1 MGRWIAVA
9 PGLLALLSTLLVG
22 PAWGLSPELPR
33 VFLDTTLVPPTGKT
47 IAVAGG
53 GDVQAALNVA
63 QPGDVITLEAGA
75 TFTGSFTLPNKTG
88 IGWIT
93 VRTSAPDSSL
103 PPSSTRVTPAYAA
116 AMPKIVVG
124 ASSGHAIV
132 AASGAHHFRLIGIEL
147 MAADGVTTFDVV
159 QLGTGSERSTDTL
172 PHDIIIDRCYIHGL
186 VGQPAK
192 RGIALNG
199 SRLAVIDS
207 YLSEFKDQSQDTQA
221 IMGWNGP
228 GPFKLVN
235 NYLEATGENV
245 MFGGADPS
253 IRNLVPSDIEI
264 RHNHFFKPT
273 SWRNVWAAVKN
284 LFELKNAQRVFVE
297 GNVFENNWA
306 AAQAGWAVQ
315 FTVRNQDGRA
325 PWSTIEDVTFRKNIV
340 RHAGSGLNILGTDDV
355 HRSQSMK
362 RVLIRDNLF
371 DDVNGTTWG
380 GSGRLFQVLDYR
392 VGTTDVAIDHTTAFQ
407 QEDVIFAEGVA
418 HTGFVYRNNITP
430 RGDVG
435 GFGGVIGTGTAEG
448 IDTLNTYFPLAVF
461 VRNVLVGGNASIYPA
476 NNSFPVSLDDVGF
489 VNRGAGD
496 YRLDSSSPYHN
507 AATDGTDV
515 GANITALDAA
525 TAGAISGV
533 PPAGSDTSA
542 PTIVLTAPGDGATV
556 SGSAVMVSA
565 TASDNVGVTTVQ
577 FRLDGVA
584 LGGPLTTPP
593 YSIIWDTATAT
604 NGSHTLTAQA
614 FDVAS
619 NVGSSVPVTVTV
631 SNGRPRR

>member
-1 MGRWIAVA
+1 M
-9 PGLLALLSTLLVG
+9 
-22 PAWGLSPELPR
+22 
-33 VFLDTTLVPPTGKT
+33 
-47 IAVAGG
+47 
-53 GDVQAALNVA
+53 N
-63 QPGDVITLEAGA
+63 
-75 TFTGSFTLPNKTG
+75 
-88 IGWIT
+88 
-93 VRTSAPDSSL
+93 
-103 PPSSTRVTPAYAA
+103 
-116 AMPKIVVG
+116 
-124 ASSGHAIV
+124 H
-132 AASGAHHFRLIGIEL
+132 
-147 MAADGVTTFDVV
+147 
-159 QLGTGSERSTDTL
+159 
-172 PHDIIIDRCYIHGL
+172 
-186 VGQPAK
+186 
-192 RGIALNG
+192 IALNG

-362 RVLIRDNLF
+362 RVLMQDNLF

-430 RGDVG
+430 RGNVG

-448 IDTLNTYFPLAVF
+448 IDTLNTYFPLAEF
-461 VRNVLVGGNASIYPA
+461 RRNVTAGGNASIYPA
-476 NNSFPVSLDDVGF
+476 DNFFPLSLDDVGF

-507 AATDGTDV
+507 AATDGSDV
-515 GANITALDAA
+515 GANITALDAS
-525 TAGAISGV
+525 TAGAISGI
-533 PPAGSDTSA
+533 PPAGSDTSP
-542 PTIVLTAPGDGATV
+542 PTTVLTAPADGATV

-593 YSIIWDTATAT
+593 YSIIWDTTTAT

-619 NVGSSVPVTVTV
+619 NVGTSVPVTVTV
-631 SNGRPRR
+631 SNARPRR

>member
-1 MGRWIAVA
+1 MGFRVGVA

-132 AASGAHHFRLIGIEL
+132 AASGAHHFRLIAIEL

-340 RHAGSGLNILGTDDV
+340 RHAASGLNILGTDDV

-362 RVLIRDNLF
+362 RVLIQDNLF

-430 RGDVG
+430 RGNVG

-448 IDTLNTYFPLAVF
+448 IDTLNTYFPLAEF
-461 VRNVLVGGNASIYPA
+461 RRNVMAGGNASIYPA
-476 NNSFPVSLDDVGF
+476 DNFFPLSLDDVGF

-496 YRLDSSSPYHN
+496 YRLASSSPYHN

-515 GANITALDAA
+515 GANINALEAS
-525 TAGAISGV
+525 TEGVISGI
-533 PPAGSDTSA
+533 PPAGSDTSP
-542 PTIVLTAPGDGATV
+542 PTIFLTTPVNGATV
-556 SGSAVMVSA
+556 SGSTVMVSA
-565 TASDNVGVTTVQ
+565 TASDNVGVTSVQ

-584 LGGPLTTPP
+584 LGAPVTTPP
-593 YSIIWDTATAT
+593 YSITWDTTTAT

-614 FDVAS
+614 FDLAS

-631 SNGRPRR
+631 SNARQRR

>member
-1 MGRWIAVA
+1 MGFRVGVV
-9 PGLLALLSTLLVG
+9 PGLIALLSTLLVG

-53 GDVQAALNVA
+53 GDVQAALNAA

-75 TFTGSFTLPNKTG
+75 TFTGPFTLPNKTG
-88 IGWIT
+88 IGWII

-103 PPSSTRVTPAYAA
+103 PPSGTRVTPSYRSAL
-116 AMPKIVVG
+116 PKIVVG

-132 AASGAHHFRLIGIEL
+132 AASGAHHFRFIGIEL

-159 QLGTGSERSTDTL
+159 QIGSGSDRSTDTL

-186 VGQPAK
+186 VGQAAK

-199 SRLAVIDS
+199 NRLAVIDS

-221 IMGWNGP
+221 IMGWNGA
-228 GPFKLVN
+228 GPFKIVN

-273 SWRNVWAAVKN
+273 SWRGVWAAVKN

-297 GNVFENNWA
+297 GNIFENNWA
-306 AAQAGWAVQ
+306 AAQAGWAIQ

-325 PWSTIEDVTFRKNIV
+325 SWSTIEDVTFRKNIV

-355 HRSQSMK
+355 HHSQSMK

-371 DDVNGTTWG
+371 DDVNGAVWG
-380 GSGRLFQVLDYR
+380 GLGRLFQVLDYS
-392 VGTTDVAIDHTTAFQ
+392 VGTTDVVFDHNTAFQ
-407 QEDVIFAEGVA
+407 QEDVIFADGVA

-430 RGDVG
+430 RGNVG
-435 GFGGVIGTGTAEG
+435 SFGGVIGTGTAEG
-448 IDTLNTYFPLAVF
+448 VDTLNTYFPLAVF
-461 VRNVLVGGNASIYPA
+461 LGNVLAGGNASIYPA
-476 NNSFPVSLDDVGF
+476 GNFFPSSLDDVGF

-496 YRLDSSSPYHN
+496 YRLASSSPYHN

-515 GANITALDAA
+515 GANINALEAS
-525 TAGAISGV
+525 TEGVISGI
-533 PPAGSDTSA
+533 PPAGSDTSP
-542 PTIVLTAPGDGATV
+542 PTIFLTTPVNGATV
-556 SGSAVMVSA
+556 SGSTVKVSA
-565 TASDNVGVTTVQ
+565 TASDNVGVTSVQ

-584 LGGPLTTPP
+584 LGGPVTTPP
-593 YSIIWDTATAT
+593 YSITWDTTTAT

-614 FDVAS
+614 FDLAS
-619 NVGSSVPVTVTV
+619 NVGSSAPVTVTV
-631 SNGRPRR
+631 SNARQRR